1 MKLSLVIPVYNN
13 AATLRDSVAS
23 LQSQDFSDW
32 EAVIVDDGSRD
43 CSLHLANALAAEDR
57 RIRVV
62 HQANGGVSVA
72 RNRGMDEAR
81 GDWVAWLDADDAYMP
96 SALRRMSELI
106 DANPGCQCLQFPYLE
121 MQVDGSTKPRIPP
134 AYSSHGGRSFT
145 GLEAFDV
152 LFARDG
158 AEGMNWQP
166 WRFAYRRDSLPR
178 FCAGK
183 IHEDLDALP
192 MHLAGLSSV
201 FIAKDPIYAYRPARA
216 DAATATFTPRRVRDI
231 LDVTGKV
238 YAQLATSNIPD
249 KVKRG
254 FASTLACNLFGFYI
268 ATPGFNEPDRSEL
281 LAAFTEH
288 IDWLRAIAWPPRTA
302 WLKRLLLN
310 TLGVLLTAVR
320 VSRITSGHGLHL
332 GPKP

>member
-1 MKLSLVIPVYNN
+1 MKLTFVIPVYNN

-23 LQSQDFSDW
+23 LKSQDFSDW
-32 EAVIVDDGSRD
+32 EVVIVDDGSSDSSPRLVD
-43 CSLHLANALAAEDR
+43 ALAAEDR
-57 RIRVV
+57 RIRVF

-81 GDWVAWLDADDAYMP
+81 GDWVAWLDADDAYIP
-96 SALRRMSELI
+96 GALRRMSALI
-106 DANPGCQCLQFPYLE
+106 DANPDCQCLQFPYLE
-121 MQVDGSTKPRIPP
+121 MQPDGSTKPRVPP

-145 GLEAFDV
+145 GSEAFDV

-158 AEGMNWQP
+158 AESMNWQP

-178 FCAGK
+178 FRTGK

-192 MHLAGLSSV
+192 LHLAGLTSV
-201 FIAKDPIYAYRPARA
+201 FIVREPLYAYRPARA

-231 LDVTGKV
+231 LDVTGNV
-238 YAQLATSNIPD
+238 YAQLARSDIPD

-281 LAAFTEH
+281 LAEFTAH
-288 IDWLRAIAWPPRTA
+288 PDWLRAIAWPPRTV
-302 WLKRLLLN
+302 WLKHLLLN
-310 TLGVLLTAVR
+310 TLGIRLTAVLVNR
-320 VSRITSGHGLHL
+320 LTSGHGLHL
-332 GPKP
+332 GSKP

>member
-1 MKLSLVIPVYNN
+1 MKLTFVIPVYNN

-23 LQSQDFSDW
+23 LRSQDFTDW
-32 EAVIVDDGSRD
+32 EAVVVDDGSVD
-43 CSLHLANALAAEDR
+43 SSLRLANALAAEDR

-81 GDWVAWLDADDAYMP
+81 GDWVAWLDADDAYVP
-96 SALRRMSELI
+96 GALRRISELI

-121 MQVDGSTKPRIPP
+121 MQEDGSTKPRIPP
-134 AYSSHGGRSFT
+134 AYLSHGGRSFT
-145 GLEAFDV
+145 GSEAFDV

-158 AEGMNWQP
+158 AESMNWQP

-178 FCAGK
+178 FHAGK

-192 MHLAGLSSV
+192 LHLAGLSRV
-201 FIAKDPIYAYRPARA
+201 FIAKDPVYAYRPARA

-231 LDVTGKV
+231 LDVTGNV
-238 YAQLATSNIPD
+238 YAQLAKSDIPD
-249 KVKRG
+249 KVKQG

-268 ATPGFNEPDRSEL
+268 ATPCFGEPDRSEL
-281 LAAFTEH
+281 LAAFAEH
-288 IDWLRAIAWPPRTA
+288 PDWLRAIAWPPCTA

-310 TLGVLLTAVR
+310 TLGVRFTAVL
-320 VSRITSGHGLHL
+320 VSRLTSGHGLHL
-332 GPKP
+332 GSKP